1 MNVVDVKSDS
11 KSDSK
16 DDSGEKAK
24 TTTEMTPEDRL
35 WVELLKTLDKLEKG
49 VDGDLSALG
58 RATRNINRFRKRLP
72 STTWARILHT
82 IIPSNYRQEFADIL
96 RLFIPDLSAAET
108 QLIASLA
115 GVSED
120 EATSKRA
127 SLDGDV
133 FAALM
138 ALVGDKEQLAKDEI
152 LRKQAQLKK
161 ERLER
166 ETKKDGADSAA
177 DGEAAKSDASKPAKP
192 SSDAMDVDSESAK
205 DKETEST
212 EAAAAKGEVTVSLVP
227 LRRRRA
233 HQRRKFY
240 PETYILL
247 QLLLSLELLDRGQL
261 SSARSHLERLIAFAK
276 EQNRRTSDGLH
287 SRLYQFWALAV
298 DRQEEKEQSHGS
310 MLRFLLDNYQ
320 TACLQQNSA
329 AQSVLMVLILAHY
342 TKARQYSLAHKF
354 CEKAEFPESSESPYF
369 ARYHFYLG
377 QVDCVQLNY
386 ADSLFH
392 LQQALRR
399 APQTGAYG
407 FKLSATRWLI
417 VVQLLMGDIP
427 DRSTFKPRFDGD
439 NDRNNPSLNN
449 ELSPFLSLTECVKE
463 GDLAEYMRCLAA
475 HSELLRKCGL
485 SRILLRLRHNV
496 IKTGLRKINAAYSRI
511 SLEDIASKLAL
522 SSMENALNIVSKA
535 IRDGVIDARVD
546 YGAKCVESTAETEM
560 YSTNVPYAEYAQ
572 RIKFCLEIRNSAV
585 KNLRYPPKDEGDED
599 EKARDKEEEDKD
611 QATAEEIAEMIQKQ
625 FEEEEED

>member
-1 MNVVDVKSDS
+1 M
-11 KSDSK
+11 
-16 DDSGEKAK
+16 
-24 TTTEMTPEDRL
+24 
-35 WVELLKTLDKLEKG
+35 
-49 VDGDLSALG
+49 
-58 RATRNINRFRKRLP
+58 
-72 STTWARILHT
+72 
-82 IIPSNYRQEFADIL
+82 
-96 RLFIPDLSAAET
+96 
-108 QLIASLA
+108 
-115 GVSED
+115 
-120 EATSKRA
+120 
-127 SLDGDV
+127 
-133 FAALM
+133 
-138 ALVGDKEQLAKDEI
+138 
-152 LRKQAQLKK
+152 
-161 ERLER
+161 
-166 ETKKDGADSAA
+166 
-177 DGEAAKSDASKPAKP
+177 
-192 SSDAMDVDSESAK
+192 
-205 DKETEST
+205 
-212 EAAAAKGEVTVSLVP
+212 SLVP

-247 QLLLSLELLDRGQL
+247 QLLMALELLDRGQL
-261 SSARSHLERLIAFAK
+261 AAARTNLERLIAFAK
-276 EQNRRTSDGLH
+276 DQNRRTSDGLH

-298 DRQEEKEQSHGS
+298 DRAGTGTGTSTQMRH
-310 MLRFLLDNYQ
+310 FLLDNYQ

-342 TKARQYSLAHKF
+342 TQQRQYSLAHKF

-386 ADSLFH
+386 ADSLYH

-439 NDRNNPSLNN
+439 NDRNNPELNAQL
-449 ELSPFLSLTECVKE
+449 EPFLRITECVKE
-463 GDLAEYMRCLAA
+463 GDLGEYMRCLAA
-475 HSELLRKCGL
+475 HNELLRQCGL

-496 IKTGLRKINAAYSRI
+496 IKTGLRKINKSYSRI
-511 SLEDIASKLAL
+511 SLADIAEKLAL

-546 YGAKCVESTAETEM
+546 YAAKCVESKGDQEM
-560 YSTNVPYAEYAQ
+560 YATSVPYAEYAQ

-585 KNLRYPPKDEGDED
+585 KNLRYPPKDDAD
-599 EKARDKEEEDKD
+599 DDDKARDDEEDKD

>member
-1 MNVVDVKSDS
+1 MSAMNVVDVKSDT
-11 KSDSK
+11 KDSK
-16 DDSGEKAK
+16 DSTGEKSNASQ
-24 TTTEMTPEDRL
+24 MTPEDRL

-49 VDGDLSALG
+49 VEGDLSALG

-72 STTWARILHT
+72 PTTWARILHT
-82 IIPSNYRQEFADIL
+82 IIPDNYRAEFADIL
-96 RLFIPDLSAAET
+96 RLFVTDLSAAET
-108 QLIASLA
+108 QLIATLA
-115 GVSED
+115 GVTED
-120 EATSKRA
+120 EATAKRS

-138 ALVGDKEQLAKDEI
+138 ALVTDKEQLAKVEI
-152 LRKQAQLKK
+152 VRKQTELKK

-166 ETKKDGADSAA
+166 EAKKGGKGIDGDV
-177 DGEAAKSDASKPAKP
+177 ESDAKDTTAKA
-192 SSDAMDVDSESAK
+192 SDAMDVDSDAKTSA
-205 DKETEST
+205 ST
-212 EAAAAKGEVTVSLVP
+212 GKGEDGDVKVSLVP

-247 QLLLSLELLDRGQL
+247 QLLLSLELLDRGEFG
-261 SSARSHLERLIAFAK
+261 SARGHLERLIAFAK
-276 EQNRRTSDGLH
+276 DQNRRTSDGLH

-298 DRQEEKEQSHGS
+298 SRDSESESKVGGQTW
-310 MLRFLLDNYQ
+310 MLHFLLDNYQ

-342 TKARQYSLAHKF
+342 TSARQYSLAHKF

-417 VVQLLMGDIP
+417 AVQLLMGDIP
-427 DRSTFKPRFDGD
+427 DRATFKPRFDGD
-439 NDRNNPSLNN
+439 NERNNLELNT
-449 ELSPFLSLTECVKE
+449 ELAPFLQLTECVKE
-463 GDLAEYMRCLAA
+463 GDLATYMTCLEVNGA
-475 HSELLRKCGL
+475 LLKKVGL

-496 IKTGLRKINAAYSRI
+496 IKTGLRKINASYSRI
-511 SLEDIASKLAL
+511 SLADIAEKLAL
-522 SSMENALNIVSKA
+522 SGMENALNIVSKA
-535 IRDGVIDARVD
+535 IRDGVIDAKID
-546 YGAKCVESTAETEM
+546 YAAKCVESVESGEM
-560 YSTNVPYAEYAQ
+560 YSTSVPYGEYAQ

-585 KNLRYPPKDEGDED
+585 KNLRYPPKEEGDED
-599 EKARDKEEEDKD
+599 EKARDKEEEDKQ

-625 FEEEEED
+625 FEDEED